1 MKQLTLRQIPDA
13 VEEKL
18 RQKAAREHQSLNR
31 TAIDAL
37 AKGLGVERQEVV
49 KRDLSNLAGRW
60 SKQESAEFERNI
72 AIFET
77 IDDELWRQ

>member
-1 MKQLTLRQIPDA
+1 MKHLTWRRIPDA

-37 AKGLGVERQEVV
+37 AKGLGVERQEVCSRTV
-49 KRDLSNLAGRW
+49 N
-60 SKQESAEFERNI
+60 
-72 AIFET
+72 
-77 IDDELWRQ
+77 